1 MAYFS
6 RLQKIRRGEPNIKS
20 SNIQIPYD
28 TEKLNA
34 IRQYGKGETELQA
47 GMEVMLQKL
56 YEKYVPAKVREMI
69 DSRKK

>member
-1 MAYFS
+1 M
-6 RLQKIRRGEPNIKS
+6 KS

-34 IRQYGKGETELQA
+34 IRQYGKGEAELQA
-47 GMEVMLQKL
+47 GMEAMLQKL
-56 YEKYVPAKVREMI
+56 YERYVPSKVREMI